1 LSDSLILIFL
11 PQLVPSERHL
21 VAQLTIS
28 MKLARPVSSNND
40 VPTFSPHLI
49 ASLLSVSDYPDIW
62 LHIDAAWLG
71 AAFSC
76 PEYRERCRVP
86 AINEYA
92 DSVCVNFH
100 KVWARSFL
108 IPSAILKGATQWG
121 LVSLDCSGMWV
132 RNRKHL
138 TEALDITPPFLR
150 SSEGDAGSYTSLS
163 RWIREG

>member
-1 LSDSLILIFL
+1 LSGSLILISL
-11 PQLVPSERHL
+11 PQSVPSERHR

-28 MKLARPVSSNND
+28 MKLARPVSPD
-40 VPTFSPHLI
+40 DAPMYSPHLI
-49 ASLLSVSDYPDIW
+49 SSLLSVSDYPDIW

-86 AINEYA
+86 AINRYA

-100 KVWARSFL
+100 KVWTRSFL
-108 IPSAILKGATQWG
+108 IPSAIFEGAIQWG

-150 SSEGDAGSYTSLS
+150 SSEGDAGSYASLS
-163 RWIREG
+163 R